1 MKGHDVTMT
10 VKIRKNKNYVSI
22 LLDEVS
28 EKAFKEAKNLYDSI
42 DGLKVIKPS
51 KKAWE
56 SFVKLHSLTLDK
68 VKSGEEY
75 KVLGTTFTVIRN
87 LNHDRIGSNKWF
99 PIVRYFDRNSNKYEE
114 FGVVS
119 TDNFAVG
126 VHEACF
132 KNQTGLLLY
141 F

>member
-1 MKGHDVTMT
+1 MT
-10 VKIRKNKNYVSI
+10 VKTRKNKGYISI

-28 EKAFKEAKNLYDSI
+28 EQSFKEAKNTYDSI
-42 DGLKVIKPS
+42 DGTKVIKPS

-68 VKSGEEY
+68 VKAGEEY
-75 KVLGTTFTVIRN
+75 KVLGTKFTVIRN
-87 LNHDRIGSNKWF
+87 LDHSRTGSNEWY
-99 PIVRYFDRNSNKYEE
+99 PIVRYFDRSKNEYEE
-114 FGVVS
+114 FGIVS

-126 VHEACF
+126 VHETCF
-132 KNQTGLLLY
+132 KNQTGILLY